1 MAVRGLERFL
11 EFFAEW
17 KSSFA
22 VIGGCAC
29 SQWCSEEAVRFRSTQ
44 DIDMVLLLKAKDP
57 DFFA

>member
-11 EFFAEW
+11 EFFAKW

-44 DIDMVLLLKAKDP
+44 GQICR
-57 DFFA
+57 